1 MTLLE
6 ILMVVAIIG
15 VMSGLASVGLQ
26 AMARIGAVNGGA
38 DALVRLMATVRA
50 RAMTERCRYV
60 LQINGPD
67 YAQAAAASGA
77 PADVPKVSSTALV
90 YRKGVCNSPVVAFEP
105 GLPAAQADRLV
116 DQFPLGDMRIVL
128 VVPAL
133 LGANPV
139 TTQSV
144 TFSWNELGQR
154 SVAVDDDSD
163 GVSTPVPTTGGDITV
178 TVRAAPG
185 TDPSLPSRDVIVP
198 RAGRATSP

>member
-1 MTLLE
+1 MTLVE
-6 ILMVVAIIG
+6 ILVVVAIIG
-15 VMSGLASVGLQ
+15 VMAGLASVGLQ

-50 RAMTERCRYV
+50 RAITERCRYI
-60 LQINGPD
+60 LQINGPE
-67 YAQAAAASGA
+67 YAQAAAGA
-77 PADVPKVSSTALV
+77 PADVLKVDSTALV

-105 GLPAAQADRLV
+105 GLPAAQADKLV

-128 VVPAL
+128 VVPPAL
-133 LGANPV
+133 LAAERV
-139 TTQSV
+139 TRESV

-163 GVSTPVPTTGGDITV
+163 GVSTPVPTGGDITV

-185 TDPSLPSRDVIVP
+185 TDSSLPSRDVIVP
-198 RAGRATSP
+198 QAGRATSP